1 MRARRVA
8 ARRARDL
15 VTTAVTIVLLLSSG
29 SAAQSH
35 IAMATVL
42 DRLHSYLADY
52 AERLP
57 ATIASEHY
65 VQRAGTGVQSQVSTL
80 DSDFGIIR
88 LPGVHEW
95 LGFRDVLLKDGK
107 AVSDHER
114 RLDTIFRNPSVTAL
128 EQARLVTEESARHN
142 VGPIYR
148 TINSPALVLEL
159 LDSRNSSRMRFTKS
173 GEETIGQLRAWVI
186 RFEETSRPTIVRA
199 INSWDAPAKGRA
211 WIDPATGRLMRAEA
225 AVHAPGGAVR
235 TGDFTGTVSVT
246 FSNESRLG
254 FWVPTA
260 MTETYETTRLTMV
273 ASGEA
278 TYSNYRIFTVDTR
291 VIVNP

>member
-1 MRARRVA
+1 MRARHAA
-8 ARRARDL
+8 ARRAGDL
-15 VTTAVTIVLLLSSG
+15 VTTALAIVLLLSGG
-29 SAAQSH
+29 SAAQSNV
-35 IAMATVL
+35 ALATVL
-42 DRLHSYLADY
+42 DRLHSYLAEY

-65 VQRAGTGVQSQVSTL
+65 VQRAGTGVQYQVSTL
-80 DSDFGIIR
+80 DSDFGIVR

-107 AVSDHER
+107 AVSDHEK

-173 GEETIGQLRAWVI
+173 GEETIGQLRAWVV

-199 INSWDAPAKGRA
+199 TNSWDAPAKGRA

-235 TGDFTGTVSVT
+235 TGDFTGTVNVT
-246 FSNESRLG
+246 FANESRLG
-254 FWVPTA
+254 FWVPAA
-260 MTETYETTRLTMV
+260 MTETYETVRLTMV

-278 TYSNYRIFTVDTR
+278 TYSNYRMFTVDTR

>member
-1 MRARRVA
+1 MRARRPA
-8 ARRARDL
+8 AHRAGDL
-15 VTTAVTIVLLLSSG
+15 VSTALAIVLLLSGG
-29 SAAQSH
+29 SAAQNN
-35 IAMATVL
+35 IALATVL

-65 VQRAGTGVQSQVSTL
+65 IQRAGTGAQFQVSTL

-107 AVSDHER
+107 AVSDHEK

-159 LDSRNSSRMRFTKS
+159 LDSRNSSRMRFRKS

-186 RFEETSRPTIVRA
+186 HFEEISRPTIVRA
-199 INSWDAPAKGRA
+199 INSWNAPAKGRA
-211 WIDPATGRLMRAEA
+211 WLDPATGRLMRAEA
-225 AVHAPGGAVR
+225 AVRAPGGAVR
-235 TGDFTGTVSVT
+235 TGDFIGTVTVT
-246 FSNESRLG
+246 FGNESRLG

-260 MTETYETTRLTMV
+260 MTETYETTTFTMV

-278 TYSNYRIFTVDTR
+278 TYSNYRQFTVDAR
-291 VIVNP
+291 VIVKP

>member
-1 MRARRVA
+1 MRARCA
-8 ARRARDL
+8 AAYRAGGI
-15 VTTAVTIVLLLSSG
+15 VTTASTIVLLLAG
-29 SAAQSH
+29 GGTAQNNISL
-35 IAMATVL
+35 ATVL
-42 DRLHSYLADY
+42 DRLHSYLAEY
-52 AERLP
+52 ADRLP

-107 AVSDHER
+107 AVSDHEK
-114 RLDTIFRNPSVTAL
+114 RLDTIFRNPSSTTL

-159 LDSRNSSRMRFTKS
+159 LDSRNSSRMHFAKS

-186 RFEETSRPTIVRA
+186 RFEETSRPTIVRST
-199 INSWDAPAKGRA
+199 NSWDAPARGRA
-211 WIDPATGRLMRAEA
+211 WIDPATGTLLRAEA
-225 AVHAPGGAVR
+225 AVHVRGGAVR
-235 TGDFTGTVSVT
+235 TGDFTGTVDVT
-246 FSNESRLG
+246 FGNDSRLG

-260 MTETYETTRLTMV
+260 MTETYETTRLIV
-273 ASGEA
+273 VSSGEA
-278 TYSNYRIFTVDTR
+278 TYSNYRMFTVDAR